1 MKGKGIVMAKSAVLL
16 IATTTCVP
24 YLGATDDVPRP
35 SISHS
40 NKQKSQG
47 EQKEIARPGGHQ
59 LTEDQTKDETL
70 LVFTMSALHPSD
82 HDRRCTALV
91 RITLVGCFGK

>member
-1 MKGKGIVMAKSAVLL
+1 MAKSAVLL

-40 NKQKSQG
+40 NKQKAKAS
-47 EQKEIARPGGHQ
+47 K
-59 LTEDQTKDETL
+59 K
-70 LVFTMSALHPSD
+70 
-82 HDRRCTALV
+82 
-91 RITLVGCFGK
+91 K